1 MFTRRALAGDEE
13 ISLKA
18 GAELVDI
25 QPLMLEQVNL
35 ATTQIYTH
43 ISANAI
49 AEWWRGFTDTSHFGR
64 PRSLALSRTVP
75 VPRLKRARSV

>member
-25 QPLMLEQVNL
+25 QPSM
-35 ATTQIYTH
+35 
-43 ISANAI
+43 
-49 AEWWRGFTDTSHFGR
+49 
-64 PRSLALSRTVP
+64 
-75 VPRLKRARSV
+75 